1 MKAIAAT
8 SFQASDYPVILS
20 FENHC
25 NRNNQEKMAKYSA
38 KAFGKMLFKEPFE
51 KFPLKPGQALPPP
64 RCGHLLNVSVCISD
78 DQ

>member
-8 SFQASDYPVILS
+8 AFQASDYPVILS

-38 KAFGKMLFKEPFE
+38 KAFGKMLLKEPFE
-51 KFPLKPGQALPPP
+51 KFPLKPGQPLPPP
-64 RCGHLLNVSVCISD
+64 RCGH
-78 DQ
+78 